1 MCFALLYI
9 FGICNSKVNCFLF
22 FPLRHQLEIL
32 LGDHLLPYNMTVYQ
46 AIKQFGLVRLISGY
60 KPCFLFT
67 KALCYL
73 FLCIFMDLYLNEV
86 LSSFSVMK
94 TKTLMTNKV
103 SWADR
108 VFGFQHTP
116 YGKCLM
122 KLERRFWATSI
133 TGRIS
138 LARLD
143 GGLSQIF
150 KLTIM
155 LLSSKIHG
163 LSHEAP
169 LLGLAKPIYY
179 FTDYQTSKAYMG
191 YRLAAST
198 FEVNLCIARRLR
210 ETSRLVQEA
219 KCLKRAMSAKI
230 HL

>member
-1 MCFALLYI
+1 
-9 FGICNSKVNCFLF
+9 
-22 FPLRHQLEIL
+22 
-32 LGDHLLPYNMTVYQ
+32 MTVYQ
-46 AIKQFGLVRLISGY
+46 AIKQFGLVRLISATNLV
-60 KPCFLFT
+60 FFFT
-67 KALCYL
+67 KVLCYL
-73 FLCIFMDLYLNEV
+73 FLCIFMDLSPNEV

-116 YGKCLM
+116 YGKCQ
-122 KLERRFWATSI
+122 LELESLSTRRFWATSK

-143 GGLSQIF
+143 GGLSQTF

-155 LLSSKIHG
+155 VLSSKIQG
-163 LSHEAP
+163 LSH
-169 LLGLAKPIYY
+169 GAKPIYY

-191 YRLAAST
+191 YRLAAWT
-198 FEVNLCIARRLR
+198 FEVNLCTARRLR
-210 ETSRLVQEA
+210 ETSWLVQEA
-219 KCLKRAMSAKI
+219 KCLKTAMSAKI

>member
-1 MCFALLYI
+1 MGFFFHKGALL
-9 FGICNSKVNCFLF
+9 LF
-22 FPLRHQLEIL
+22 
-32 LGDHLLPYNMTVYQ
+32 
-46 AIKQFGLVRLISGY
+46 
-60 KPCFLFT
+60 
-67 KALCYL
+67 
-73 FLCIFMDLYLNEV
+73 FLCIFMDLSPIEI

-116 YGKCLM
+116 YGKCLV
-122 KLERRFWATSI
+122 KLESLSTRRFWATSI

-138 LARLD
+138 LPRLD

-150 KLTIM
+150 KLTM
-155 LLSSKIHG
+155 MVLSSKIQG
-163 LSHEAP
+163 LSHGAP

-179 FTDYQTSKAYMG
+179 FTDYQTSKAHMG

-210 ETSRLVQEA
+210 ETSWLVQEA
-219 KCLKRAMSAKI
+219 KCLKTAMSAKI